1 MTIESPDIRQ
11 AFDFTDKTVCVT
23 GAAQGIG
30 EAVAEAFASLGANV
44 VIADLD
50 EAGAR
55 KVADRLADAYDTR
68 TIGVEIDVSE
78 YDAAVAMVEA
88 TNEAFG
94 ALDVLVNN
102 AGLAGVKRFLDSEP
116 SDWDEKLRV
125 SLYGTLN
132 CTHAALPG
140 MVERNEGVVINYAS
154 SSYRGND
161 PGLAVYGAAKAA
173 NKSFTKTMA
182 KEVGGAGVRVN
193 CVCPGTVETPSTT
206 EWIEKYREKLG
217 ESYALE
223 RVGQPAEVA
232 NAVVFLASDAASWI
246 TGETVHVDGG
256 YIRR

>member
-1 MTIESPDIRQ
+1 MTAESADIRD

-30 EAVAEAFASLGANV
+30 EAVGEAFAALGANV

-50 EAGAR
+50 EEGAQA
-55 KVADRLADAYDTR
+55 VADRLTQEY
-68 TIGVEIDVSE
+68 GVQSVGLEIDVSE

-88 TNEAFG
+88 TVEEFG
-94 ALDVLVNN
+94 SLDILVNN

-116 SDWDEKLRV
+116 ADWDKKLRV

-140 MVERNEGVVINYAS
+140 MVERNDGVVINYAS

-173 NKSFTKTMA
+173 NRSFTKTMA
-182 KEVGGAGVRVN
+182 KEVGGSGVRVN

-217 ESYALE
+217 ESYALG
-223 RVGQPAEVA
+223 RVGQPEEIA

-246 TGETVHVDGG
+246 AGETIHVDGG